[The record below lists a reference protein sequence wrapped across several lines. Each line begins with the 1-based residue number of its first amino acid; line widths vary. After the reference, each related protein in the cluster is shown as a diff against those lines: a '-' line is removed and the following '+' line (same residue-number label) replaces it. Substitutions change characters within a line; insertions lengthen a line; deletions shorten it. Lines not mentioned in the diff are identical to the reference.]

1 MKKES
6 ARDTE
11 RIKERAAF
19 LWVALQIDSVRVQP
33 VFAGKQDTGNTGTR
47 PKVVDADAAG
57 DRRIAKQLFGSRR
70 ESWRKNPFGR
80 AAHRRITSPSYAV
93 SSMSASSKLDMMV
106 RSTTSL
112 SSSSDLGS
120 AAAAP
125 PACSYAILASE
136 K

>member
-33 VFAGKQDTGNTGTR
+33 VFAGKQDTGNTGAR

-57 DRRIAKQLFGSRR
+57 DRRIAKQLFAELEGIGAHEFKVHECRV
-70 ESWRKNPFGR
+70 E
-80 AAHRRITSPSYAV
+80 AAGFWEGCHAYV
-93 SSMSASSKLDMMV
+93 S
-106 RSTTSL
+106 T
-112 SSSSDLGS
+112 
-120 AAAAP
+120 
-125 PACSYAILASE
+125 I
-136 K
+136 